1 MVYYIKLDSMQE
13 NIGQLSHISSVK
25 GEIGLLGHHKHGL
38 TVVTTTVFAVGE
50 MAGSGVLALPGAL
63 LGTGYIGILLNV
75 VCALVSAYTGML
87 LGKCWLM
94 VMNRYEEYQVHTRYP
109 YPAIG
114 QVTFG
119 KPGRLLVSCAINFT
133 MFGAAVVFLL
143 LASENLQS
151 LVKNVGK
158 EISFCYWLLIVTA
171 VLIPISWLGTPKDFW
186 PIAIGATVATSIACC
201 VVIANVVIDSK
212 TLPEAYHPNV
222 EFKTFAFALG
232 TICFAYGGHPAF
244 PTFQA
249 DMRNP
254 EKFGLAIFISYMI
267 VLFMYLPVAIIG
279 YYVYGSHTKDNILQ
293 SMSTGPMQYTVEV
306 LITMHIFCSFIIVI
320 NPVCQELEE
329 LLRIPTHFG
338 PKRVIFRTLMMGV
351 VLFVAESV
359 PHFGAILSLIGG
371 STLTLLAYIL
381 PPIFYLKLCS
391 MEGAW
396 EKIVVPLHTKVAC
409 IEILCV
415 GLIVGVAATYSAVTD
430 LVSSS
435 FSKPCYISVD
445 TVQ

>member
-1 MVYYIKLDSMQE
+1 MVFYIKMDDIQSSVS
-13 NIGQLSHISSVK
+13 QLSHVSSVK

-38 TVVTTTVFAVGE
+38 TVLTTTVFAVGE

-63 LGTGYIGILLNV
+63 LGTGYIGILLNI

-87 LGKCWLM
+87 LGKCWLI
-94 VMNRYEEYQVHTRYP
+94 VMNRCEDYQVQARYP

-119 KPGRLLVSCAINFT
+119 RPGRLLVSCAINFT

-143 LASENLQS
+143 LASENIQS

-158 EISFCYWLLIVTA
+158 DISFCYWLFIVA
-171 VLIPISWLGTPKDFW
+171 GILIPISWLGTPKDFW

-201 VVIANVVIDSK
+201 VVIANVVIDSHSQA
-212 TLPEAYHPNV
+212 EAYHPDI

-267 VLFMYLPVAIIG
+267 VLFMYLPVAITG
-279 YYVYGSHTKDNILQ
+279 YWVYGSNTKDNILQ
-293 SMSTGPMQYTVEV
+293 SVSTGPLQYTVEI
-306 LITMHIFCSFIIVI
+306 LITMHIICSFIIVI

-329 LLRIPTHFG
+329 LLKIPTHFSI
-338 PKRVIFRTLMMGV
+338 KRVIFRTLMMGV
-351 VLFVAESV
+351 VLFVAESI

-381 PPIFYLKLCS
+381 PPVFYLKLCS
-391 MEGAW
+391 MEGKW
-396 EKIVVPLHTKVAC
+396 EKITVPLHTKVAC
-409 IEILCV
+409 IEILVV
-415 GLIVGVAATYSAVTD
+415 GTLVGFAATYSAIEA
-430 LVSSS
+430 LASSS
-435 FSKPCYISVD
+435 FSKPCYISID
-445 TVQ
+445 TEQ

>member
-1 MVYYIKLDSMQE
+1 MDDV
-13 NIGQLSHISSVK
+13 SSVGK
-25 GEIGLLGHHKHGL
+25 LHTSFNSEVGKVHQKHGL
-38 TVVTTTVFAVGE
+38 TLLTTTVFAVGE

-63 LGTGYIGILLNV
+63 AGTGYIGILLNV
-75 VCALVSAYTGML
+75 LCALVSAYTGML

-94 VMNRYEEYQVHTRYP
+94 VMNRYEEYQEETRYP

-119 KPGRLLVSCAINFT
+119 KPGRLIVSCAINFT

-151 LVKNVGK
+151 LVKDVGK
-158 EISFCYWLLIVTA
+158 DISFCYWLFIVA
-171 VLIPISWLGTPKDFW
+171 GVLLPISWLGTPKDFW
-186 PIAIGATVATSIACC
+186 PIAIGATGATTIACF
-201 VVIANVVIDSK
+201 VVVTNIVQDKEWIPPAFY
-212 TLPEAYHPNV
+212 PPV
-222 EFKTFAFALG
+222 EFKSFAFALG

-249 DMRNP
+249 DMKNP

-267 VLFMYLPVAIIG
+267 VLAMYLPVAVTG
-279 YYVYGSHTKDNILQ
+279 YMVYGINTNDNILQ
-293 SMSTGPMQYTVEV
+293 SVSPGPMQYTVEV
-306 LITMHIFCSFIIVI
+306 LITLHIFCSFIIVI
-320 NPVCQELEE
+320 NPVCQELED
-329 LLRIPTHFG
+329 LLRIPKNFG
-338 PKRVIFRTLMMGV
+338 PKRVLFRTVMMGV

-391 MEGAW
+391 MTGNW
-396 EKIVVPLHTKVAC
+396 EKVEPPLHQKVAC
-409 IEILCV
+409 IEIV
-415 GLIVGVAATYSAVTD
+415 IIGTVVGVAATYSAI
-430 LVSSS
+430 VSLTTSK
-435 FSKPCYISVD
+435 FSTPCYININAA
-445 TVQ
+445 Q